1 MDEINKTATVE
12 GYKLF
17 DGFSSIKKI
26 GSKWLS
32 ANSSYCKSANV
43 TSNTLI
49 RRRSYNLIIGPE
61 IYKIIKNIHKRI
73 EEKINTCTKIY
84 FE

>member
-1 MDEINKTATVE
+1 MDKINKTATVE

-32 ANSSYCKSANV
+32 ANLFYCKSANI
-43 TSNTLI
+43 TSNALI
-49 RRRSYNLIIGPE
+49 RRRSCNPDNWARNLQK
-61 IYKIIKNIHKRI
+61 YKK
-73 EEKINTCTKIY
+73 Y
-84 FE
+84 A